1 MKVILS
7 RARKS
12 RNYKNTQF
20 LNIAITIYLSYVSSK
35 ARYILQT
42 KPIHSCH
49 CYSNTKYVF
58 TILADFAFGL
68 SKKSMIYR
76 NNLLFIFKELK
87 LAKYSSLRPISKR
100 DVDRKNKIITS
111 IYIILSL

>member
-1 MKVILS
+1 MRVILS

-35 ARYILQT
+35 ARYIFQT

-68 SKKSMIYR
+68 SGLSKKSMIYR

-87 LAKYSSLRPISKR
+87 LANNILNGMASFQHSRFEVFVQSL
-100 DVDRKNKIITS
+100 
-111 IYIILSL
+111 